1 MIENIPILY
10 EDPNITITE
19 CYILIKKYYQPLM
32 TSKTIMFQ
40 EMKTISIEDAK
51 NVNNSWGINSHFLN
65 NWFSYD
71 KERKNKTKFIS
82 IEIKGSRIK
91 PAITPDDV
99 DKAFTVLRNHFETLD
114 RKSVMFISN
123 RDK

>member
-51 NVNNSWGINSHFLN
+51 NVNNSWGINSHYLN

-82 IEIKGSRIK
+82 I
-91 PAITPDDV
+91 
-99 DKAFTVLRNHFETLD
+99 
-114 RKSVMFISN
+114 
-123 RDK
+123 